1 MAWACLAGKAHCSRH
16 GLSAATKARF
26 VSDSSLPRYHHGF
39 FSTHSGRPGT
49 AAMAVTPPPARHIS
63 SPSAARARKLALD
76 RDVIVSVLESSAT
89 RRDAKGYLQKYANKR
104 EAVTP
109 TSRPSSPQFF
119 QGPQPFQQLQGALS
133 SQQGREQLAVDEEL
147 TKVAIVK
154 LRKPQ
159 ELPDDVVAGI
169 AKTLSQLRAL
179 GLLAIVII
187 DCGTRQSR
195 RTYEHQALRLCE
207 AIDSS
212 FGQPVARFAEGIFLR
227 QSRNGPLQ
235 DTRASSPIFSGN
247 VRVDDQGMLGRA
259 LRRNKIIV
267 VPSVARPNELSS
279 PRPTDAH
286 STLLALTKY
295 LIGMQFAPSESLA
308 TEPHA
313 SRPSRTASVERV
325 ILLDPLGGIPM
336 VGKSSVA
343 HRFIN
348 LEQEY
353 TTLMEQLN
361 DAHGSSTG
369 PGEQAMSR
377 KLSHAENLVLA
388 KDALSLLPSS
398 SSALI
403 TTPLAAANIKQQ
415 PDPSSLQLDD
425 MVATRNRRNPLLH
438 NLLTDRPAFS
448 PSLPLQRIKDES
460 HGGLQTVD
468 ASAATLVKRGMPV
481 TILPEPRSGPW
492 RPPEPGSPRL
502 RLTDTSVDLPRL
514 VHLIEDSFGRKLD
527 VQDYLR
533 RVNENLAGI
542 IIAGEYEG
550 GAILT
555 WERPEGLDEQQAFE
569 QGRFVPYLDKF
580 AVLKSRQGSA
590 GVADIVFN
598 AMVQD
603 CFPEG
608 VCWRSRKNN
617 PVNKWYSER
626 SAGVLQ
632 LPDSNWTMFWTT
644 AGLSVEHPMFK
655 DYKAVCRTVQ
665 PSWADDKHI
674 LD

>member
-1 MAWACLAGKAHCSRH
+1 M
-16 GLSAATKARF
+16 
-26 VSDSSLPRYHHGF
+26 
-39 FSTHSGRPGT
+39 
-49 AAMAVTPPPARHIS
+49 
-63 SPSAARARKLALD
+63 
-76 RDVIVSVLESSAT
+76 SVLESSAT
-89 RRDAKGYLQKYANKR
+89 RRDAKGYLQKYASK
-104 EAVTP
+104 EKLGQQPTP
-109 TSRPSSPQFF
+109 KPASPQFI
-119 QGPQPFQQLQGALS
+119 QGLQSS
-133 SQQGREQLAVDEEL
+133 SQQHPLNSELTREQPAIEEEL

-154 LRKPQ
+154 LRDPHL
-159 ELPDDVVAGI
+159 LPDDTVAGI

-179 GLLAIVII
+179 GLLAIVVV
-187 DCGTRQSR
+187 DCGARQTRKTFER
-195 RTYEHQALRLCE
+195 EALRLCE
-207 AIDSS
+207 AIDSG
-212 FGQPVARFAEGIFLR
+212 FGLPVARFADGVFVK
-227 QSRNGPLQ
+227 QSRNSPSKVPPPLP
-235 DTRASSPIFSGN
+235 PIFAGS
-247 VRVDDQGMLGRA
+247 VRIDDQGLLAQA
-259 LRRNKIIV
+259 LRRNKMV
-267 VPSVARPNELSS
+267 VLPSVARPDNLSS
-279 PRPTDAH
+279 PRPTKAH
-286 STLLALTKY
+286 DTILALAKY
-295 LIGMQFAPSESLA
+295 LTGLQFTTGDGVSSEAHESF
-308 TEPHA
+308 PNK
-313 SRPSRTASVERV
+313 TASVERV

-336 VGKSSVA
+336 IGKPNVA

-353 TTLMEQLN
+353 STLMDQLN

-369 PGEQAMSR
+369 PGSQAMSL
-377 KLSHAENLVLA
+377 KLSHAENLTLA

-403 TTPLAAANIKQQ
+403 TTPLAAANKK
-415 PDPSSLQLDD
+415 PPPNSSSLQLDD

-448 PSLPLQRIKDES
+448 PSLPLQRINGDS
-460 HGGLQTVD
+460 PSGPRAVD
-468 ASAATLVKRGMPV
+468 SSAATLVKRGMPV
-481 TILPEPRSGPW
+481 TILPNPRGEPW
-492 RPPEPGSPRL
+492 RPPRPGAPRL

-514 VHLIEDSFGRKLD
+514 VHLIQDSFDRRLD
-527 VQDYLR
+527 VQDYLH

-555 WERPEGLDEQQAFE
+555 WERPDGLDEQQAFE

-603 CFPEG
+603 CFPDG

-632 LPDSNWTMFWTT
+632 LPNSNWTMFWTT
-644 AGLSVEHPMFK
+644 AGLSVEHPKFQ
-655 DYKAVCRTVQ
+655 DYKAVCRAVQ

-674 LD
+674 VD